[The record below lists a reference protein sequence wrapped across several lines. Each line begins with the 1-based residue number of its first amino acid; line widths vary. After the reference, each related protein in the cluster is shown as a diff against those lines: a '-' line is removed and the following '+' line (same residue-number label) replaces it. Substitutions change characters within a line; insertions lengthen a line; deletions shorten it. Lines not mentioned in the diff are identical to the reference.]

1 MLLHQQ
7 TARRQRPCCSVCR
20 AGRHTAASASHFR
33 KPITLLPQ
41 NKHFNACI
49 IQDVCS
55 LHHKGNHWR
64 ATARC
69 SHRGRSLFL
78 KANTHTAREICPS
91 LTLASDPGTPLG
103 MLTVHPNASL
113 APLNRAVQRCS
124 PRGEAWQLF
133 CTLIIEVTS
142 IAL

>member
-20 AGRHTAASASHFR
+20 AGRHTAASASRLR

-41 NKHFNACI
+41 NKHFNVYI

-55 LHHKGNHWR
+55 LHRKGNHWR

-78 KANTHTAREICPS
+78 KVNTCTGPEICPN
-91 LTLASDPGTPLG
+91 LTVASDPGTPLG

-113 APLNRAVQRCS
+113 TPPNRALQRCS
-124 PRGEAWQLF
+124 PQMEAWQLF
-133 CTLIIEVTS
+133 FTLIIEVTS